1 VCCGCVGIIKPE
13 IDKKRGKAV
22 KNNPDYDAEYEPIEA
37 KAFASGGCGSAW
49 KVKRKDGSDD
59 TIYMGKVFS
68 GDADTVMAVFT
79 PEAKAFELLNHPNI
93 VKSIKTFGTGKSG
106 DAFVIELINGMDLN
120 AAIFRKKM
128 FENGLPKELL
138 LDILIQMAEAVR
150 YMHCEAFMVHRDLHV
165 GNWMITK
172 DDHQIKLID
181 FGISQVLGKNG
192 ISKEFWVTEQY

>member
-1 VCCGCVGIIKPE
+1 M
-13 IDKKRGKAV
+13 
-22 KNNPDYDAEYEPIEA
+22 
-37 KAFASGGCGSAW
+37 GGCGAAW

-68 GDADTVMAVFT
+68 GDAGTVKATFT
-79 PEAKAFELLNHPNI
+79 PEAQAFELLNHPNI
-93 VKSIKTFGTGKSG
+93 VKPIKTFGTGVSG
-106 DAFVIELINGMDLN
+106 DAMVLELINGMDLN

-138 LDILIQMAEAVR
+138 LDILIQMAEAIR
-150 YMHCEAFMVHRDLHV
+150 YIHCEIFMVHRDLHA

-192 ISKEFWVTEQY
+192 ISHEFWVAEQF